1 MTPVTLNTD
10 MFLPLNSN
18 QGTLLTYLLD
28 TEHGKN
34 IGLVEKLVQRLDEEQ
49 EEEWLRSV
57 ITEVMIRGGLRNE
70 GPACRRA

>member
-10 MFLPLNSN
+10 TFLLLNAN

-28 TEHGKN
+28 TEHSKN

-57 ITEVMIRGGLRNE
+57 ISEVMIRGGLRNE
-70 GPACRRA
+70 GPGA